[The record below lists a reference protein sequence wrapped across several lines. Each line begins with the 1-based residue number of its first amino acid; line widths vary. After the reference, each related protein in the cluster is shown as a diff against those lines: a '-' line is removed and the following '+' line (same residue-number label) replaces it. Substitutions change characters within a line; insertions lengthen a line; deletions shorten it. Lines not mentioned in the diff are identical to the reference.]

1 MIGWISSINILGA
14 AIGGLITTLRIGK
27 DDLKSIIRVGLLLTI
42 GFELLSIFCQSET
55 TILLVRFSSGIGGG
69 MVYAAALA
77 AFSGLV
83 DSSKAFATYIVVYC
97 FFGGMVLICLPW
109 LMEAFGIK
117 AGFIILAMMAL
128 LCMTILDAIDR
139 VAKNVKER
147 SFISLNYLIKNKYVL
162 FGLLSYFLV
171 QLAGGTMWAYSERIG
186 KEAGL
191 TIEFI
196 GLVLGV
202 SVALALVGG
211 VLVMKVKKEWGI
223 IKPLSAGLVIMGA
236 GAMGLF
242 YADVKVI
249 FLIGNC
255 ISGAAW
261 SFVIPF
267 YQQMQANFDD
277 AGRVVSLGTIVN
289 MAGRSTGP
297 AIAAISLG
305 SSAFVNVLWISLI
318 ALTLS
323 VLLAIPA
330 TKGIKAQAN

>member
-27 DDLKSIIRVGLLLTI
+27 NSLKSIIKIGLLITVV
-42 GFELLSIFCQSET
+42 FEVLSIFCQGES
-55 TILLVRFSSGIGGG
+55 TILGVRFLSGIGGG
-69 MVYAAALA
+69 LVYAAALA
-77 AFSGLV
+77 AFSGLI
-83 DSSKAFATYIVVYC
+83 DSTKAFATYIVVYC
-97 FFGGMVLICLPW
+97 FFGGLVLIGLPW
-109 LMEAFGIK
+109 LIESFGIK
-117 AGFIILAMMAL
+117 GGFIILALMAVV
-128 LCMTILDAIDR
+128 CMTFLDAIDR
-139 VAKNVKER
+139 VATNVKER
-147 SFISLNYLIKNKYVL
+147 EFISLNFLIKNKYVL

-202 SVALALVGG
+202 SVAFALTGG
-211 VLVMKVKKEWGI
+211 LLVMKVKKEWGI
-223 IKPLSAGLVIMGA
+223 MKPLFLGLAIMGA
-236 GAMGLF
+236 GAFGLF
-242 YADVKVI
+242 YSDVKLL
-249 FLIGNC
+249 FLSANC
-255 ISGAAW
+255 IAGAAW

-289 MAGRSTGP
+289 MAGRSVGP

-305 SSAFVNVLWISLI
+305 TSAFANVLWISLA
-318 ALTLS
+318 ALVLGI
-323 VLLAIPA
+323 LLAIPA
-330 TKGIKAQAN
+330 IKGIKAQAA